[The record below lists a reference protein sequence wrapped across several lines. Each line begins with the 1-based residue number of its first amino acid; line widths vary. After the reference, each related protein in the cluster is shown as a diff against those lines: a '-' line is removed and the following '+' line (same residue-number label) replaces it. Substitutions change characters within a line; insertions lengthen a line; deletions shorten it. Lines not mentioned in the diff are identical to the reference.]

1 MNNALVLFP
10 VQTQMG
16 FHFTAD
22 NCIGCHSCEAACSE
36 KNNLPSHIA
45 WRKVG
50 YLEGGSYPLF
60 TRVNTSMACNHCT
73 DPVCLKGCPTGAY
86 VKYEKY
92 GAVIQDSDICFGCQY
107 CTWVCPYNAPVYNPE
122 AGSVSKCNMCV
133 DRLDAGLKPA
143 CVSACLGHALEFG
156 EVAAME
162 RERGQALIQI
172 AGFPEPSISQPNIRF
187 KQVIKTPEVQFRTDL
202 ESVAY
207 INKQSQGGG
216 VRPLEAKPL
225 SWKSIHSSET
235 PLVFF
240 TLLAQMSVGGFLTFI
255 GVSLFYPSFISS
267 FLERVAFIV
276 FIGALFIGLALST
289 GHLGK
294 PQFCYRALNNLRYS
308 WVSREILTVGSFF
321 GGMTVYAILETFH
334 LLPDM
339 FIHSIGAATAF
350 VGLCSL
356 FAMTKCYR
364 IPARPFWNHSHT
376 AVSFCGSMVL
386 LGAFSTALILF
397 IPLLSGFPSGN
408 KEAGFYTILKFGL
421 TGITAFYL
429 FFFSLSRQRFHAYL
443 KRASGESQ
451 ASFKL
456 LQETYPAFLKLNGRL
471 SGILG
476 LNMLNLFLL
485 PLSPLFYGSV
495 LFSFFLVLAW
505 QIVDRALF
513 YAVVIPTTMP
523 GAFFLKNKGFE
534 AYARETG
541 LAEDEAVGVLSRTH

>member
-1 MNNALVLFP
+1 
-10 VQTQMG
+10 MG

-133 DRLDAGLKPA
+133 DRLDSGLKPA

-162 RERGQALIQI
+162 KERGQALVQI

-187 KQVIKTPEVQFRTDL
+187 KQIKKTPEVQFRTDL
-202 ESVAY
+202 ESVIY

-216 VRPLEAKPL
+216 VRPPEAKPL
-225 SWKSIHSSET
+225 SWKSIHSTET

-240 TLLAQMSVGGFLTFI
+240 TLLSQMTVGGFLTFI
-255 GVSLFYPSFISS
+255 GVSLFCPSLISS
-267 FLERVAFIV
+267 SLERVAFIV
-276 FIGALFIGLALST
+276 FIGSLFIGLALST

-294 PQFCYRALNNLRYS
+294 PQYCYRALNNLRYS

-321 GGMTVYAILETFH
+321 GGMTVYAILKTFH
-334 LLPDM
+334 LLPYL
-339 FIHSIGAATAF
+339 FINSIGAATAF
-350 VGLCSL
+350 VGLSSL
-356 FAMTKCYR
+356 FAMTKCYL

-376 AVSFCGSMVL
+376 ALSFFGSMIILGSLFTSLFLSFPL
-386 LGAFSTALILF
+386 LGLGSPMQGPGDSEMGKET
-397 IPLLSGFPSGN
+397 LL
-408 KEAGFYTILKFGL
+408 FYTEMKVGLFGV
-421 TGITAFYL
+421 ITLYLMVFY
-429 FFFSLSRQRFHAYL
+429 FSRNVFYQYL

-456 LQETYPAFLKLNGRL
+456 LQEAYPSFLKFNHLL
-471 SGILG
+471 SGLLF
-476 LNMLNLFLL
+476 LNMLGMVFL
-485 PLSPLFYGSV
+485 PVSPLLAGSI
-495 LFSFFLVLAW
+495 LLSFFLALAW

-541 LAEDEAVGVLSRTH
+541 LAEDDVVGVLSRTH